1 MKKEYIVY
9 VIIITITLIGAIFLA
24 NKYMGGFIFGNIEM
38 QNSNIKS
45 SNTHIIENNINDE
58 KQLSVETIYTFNDK
72 NICVSQR
79 MKYEFSSNEEA
90 KKEYDLW
97 NEQKNLKNISISE
110 NIVSFNTDVNIG
122 TAKDSIISNLE
133 KSSSK
138 YEIY

>member
-1 MKKEYIVY
+1 MQKLKNNKSLIYA
-9 VIIITITLIGAIFLA
+9 IIIAIILLLLDQITKVI
-24 NKYMGGFIFGNIEM
+24 
-38 QNSNIKS
+38 
-45 SNTHIIENNINDE
+45 IIENNINDE

>member
-1 MKKEYIVY
+1 M
-9 VIIITITLIGAIFLA
+9 
-24 NKYMGGFIFGNIEM
+24 
-38 QNSNIKS
+38 
-45 SNTHIIENNINDE
+45 
-58 KQLSVETIYTFNDK
+58 SVETIYTFNDK